1 MTERKIVQDAK
12 KIEELMWQLEVN
24 ADQERMDELKP
35 REIEE
40 YPDEEILSEAQ
51 YVLSTYYDDSHHH
64 GKNFLGENVELAQDH
79 ELKLAIEARKEAR
92 AEVRRLKRLLEK
104 YSQ

>member
-24 ADQERMDELKP
+24 ADQEIMDELKP

-64 GKNFLGENVELAQDH
+64 GKNFLE
-79 ELKLAIEARKEAR
+79 LAIEARKEAR
-92 AEVRRLKRLLEK
+92 AEVRRLKKLLEK